1 MSIEYN
7 GSESW
12 FLAGLGVDIILADG
26 SLITANAVDHPDLFW
41 AVRGGGGK
49 PVRNVVGGPMFWDL
63 SDAAGVLE

>member
-1 MSIEYN
+1 MPIKYD

-12 FLAGLGVDIILADG
+12 FLAGLGVDI